1 MCYTVANV
9 PKIYPFVNKTMEISS
24 NQTEWYV
31 LRVTYQRELI
41 AKRRLD
47 ELGFESFVPTKVV
60 RAKLVNGRRVLQRRA
75 LVHNYIFVRSDRQ
88 KIDHIKQFELP
99 YLRYVMHTKNGV
111 RQAMVVPE
119 VQMRSFMLVT
129 GTEDERLML
138 LEPESVELAVGM
150 RVRVIGG
157 VFAGAEGLLMKVA
170 GARERRVVVKIE
182 GIAAVAT
189 PRIEKELIEIIE

>member
-1 MCYTVANV
+1 MCYTVTNV

-47 ELGFESFVPTKVV
+47 ELGVESFVPTKVV

-150 RVRVIGG
+150 RVRVTGG
-157 VFAGAEGLLMKVA
+157 IFAGAEGILTKVA

-189 PRIEKELIEIIE
+189 PRIERELIEIIE

>member
-1 MCYTVANV
+1 M
-9 PKIYPFVNKTMEISS
+9 
-24 NQTEWYV
+24 

-47 ELGFESFVPTKVV
+47 ELGVESFVPTKVV
-60 RAKLVNGRRVLQRRA
+60 RAKLVNGCRVLQRRA

-150 RVRVIGG
+150 RVRVTGG
-157 VFAGAEGLLMKVA
+157 IFAGAEGILTKVA

-189 PRIEKELIEIIE
+189 PRIEKELIEIVE

>member
-47 ELGFESFVPTKVV
+47 ELGVESFVPTKVI
-60 RAKLVNGRRVLQRRA
+60 RAKLVNGRRVLQRKA

-88 KIDHIKQFELP
+88 KIDYIKQFELP

-111 RQAMVVPE
+111 CQAMVVPE

-138 LEPESVELAVGM
+138 LESESVELAVGM

-189 PRIEKELIEIIE
+189 PRIERELIEIIE

>member
-1 MCYTVANV
+1 
-9 PKIYPFVNKTMEISS
+9 MEISS

-47 ELGFESFVPTKVV
+47 ELGVESFVPTKVV
-60 RAKLVNGRRVLQRRA
+60 RAKLVNGRRVLQRKA

>member
-1 MCYTVANV
+1 MFYTVANV

-47 ELGFESFVPTKVV
+47 ELGVESFVPTKVV
-60 RAKLVNGRRVLQRRA
+60 RAKLVNGRRVLQRKA

-111 RQAMVVPE
+111 RQAIVVPE

>member
-9 PKIYPFVNKTMEISS
+9 PKVYPFVNKTMEISS

-47 ELGFESFVPTKVV
+47 ELGVESFVPTKVV

-189 PRIEKELIEIIE
+189 PRIEKELMEIIE

>member
-1 MCYTVANV
+1 
-9 PKIYPFVNKTMEISS
+9 MEISS

-47 ELGFESFVPTKVV
+47 ELGVESFVPTKVV

-119 VQMRSFMLVT
+119 VQMRSFILSFLRMPPTVFGNITLN
-129 GTEDERLML
+129 
-138 LEPESVELAVGM
+138 LEL
-150 RVRVIGG
+150 
-157 VFAGAEGLLMKVA
+157 
-170 GARERRVVVKIE
+170 
-182 GIAAVAT
+182 
-189 PRIEKELIEIIE
+189 

>member
-47 ELGFESFVPTKVV
+47 ELGVESFVPTKVV